1 MIEKCE
7 EHSISDIQ
15 IGQSKKFTVVITE
28 SMIDKFAELS
38 GDYNPLHMDENY
50 AQTTKF
56 THRICHGMLLS
67 SLFSKLVGMHIPGKS
82 ALYFSQSLKFLLPC
96 FIDDKVTVEGRVL
109 DKSASTGII
118 TIKTTIRNESEQ
130 ILVDGEAKVL
140 VRNE

>member
-7 EHSISDIQ
+7 EHNINDIK

-28 SMIDKFAELS
+28 SMINKFAELS

-67 SLFSKLVGMHIPGKS
+67 SLFSKLVGMHIPGKN

-96 FIDDKVTVEGRVL
+96 FIDEKITVEGKVL
-109 DKSASTGII
+109 GKSTSTGII
-118 TIKTTIRNESEQ
+118 TIKTTIRNESEK

-140 VRNE
+140 VRNK

>member
-7 EHSISDIQ
+7 EHNINDIQ
-15 IGQSKKFTVVITE
+15 IGQSKKFTIVISE

-67 SLFSKLVGMHIPGKS
+67 SLFSKLVGMHIPGKN

-96 FIDDKVTVEGRVL
+96 FIDEKITVEGKVL
-109 DKSASTGII
+109 NKSTSTGII
-118 TIKTTIRNESEQ
+118 TIKTTVKNESKK

-140 VRNE
+140 VRNN

>member
-7 EHSISDIQ
+7 EHNINDIQ
-15 IGQSKKFTVVITE
+15 IGQSKKFTIVISE

-67 SLFSKLVGMHIPGKS
+67 SLFSKLVGMHIPGKN

-96 FIDDKVTVEGRVL
+96 FIDEKITVEGKVL
-109 DKSASTGII
+109 DKSTSTGII
-118 TIKTTIRNESEQ
+118 TIKTTIRNESEK
-130 ILVDGEAKVL
+130 ILVDGKAKVL
-140 VRNE
+140 VRNN

>member
-7 EHSISDIQ
+7 EHNINDIQ
-15 IGQSKKFTVVITE
+15 IGQSKKFTIVISE

-67 SLFSKLVGMHIPGKS
+67 SLFSKLVGMHIPGKN

-96 FIDDKVTVEGRVL
+96 FIDEKITVEGKVL
-109 DKSASTGII
+109 NKSTSTGII
-118 TIKTTIRNESEQ
+118 TIKTTIKNESEK

-140 VRNE
+140 VRNN

>member
-7 EHSISDIQ
+7 EHHINDIQ

-28 SMIDKFAELS
+28 SMINKFAELS

-56 THRICHGMLLS
+56 IHRICHGMLLS
-67 SLFSKLVGMHIPGKS
+67 SLFSKLVGMHIPGKN

-96 FIDDKVTVEGRVL
+96 FIDEKITVEGKVL
-109 DKSASTGII
+109 DKSTSTGII
-118 TIKTTIRNESEQ
+118 TIKTTIRNESEK

-140 VRNE
+140 VRNK

>member
-1 MIEKCE
+1 MSERCE
-7 EHSISDIQ
+7 EYNLSDIK
-15 IGQSKKFTVVITE
+15 IGQSKKFTIIITE
-28 SMIDKFAELS
+28 LMINKFAELS

-56 THRICHGMLLS
+56 THRVCHGMLLS
-67 SLFSKLVGMHIPGKS
+67 SFFSKLVGMHIPGKN

-96 FIDDKVTVEGRVL
+96 FINDTITVEGKVI
-109 DKSASTGII
+109 DKSTSTQII
-118 TIKTTIRNESEQ
+118 TIKTTIRNKSEK